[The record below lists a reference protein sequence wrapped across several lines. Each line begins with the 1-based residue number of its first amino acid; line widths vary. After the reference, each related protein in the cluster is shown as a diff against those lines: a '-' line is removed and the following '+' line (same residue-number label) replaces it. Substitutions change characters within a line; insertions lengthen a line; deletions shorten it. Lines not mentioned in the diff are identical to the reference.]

1 MKSDYQINMIYKIS
15 SSIGLSALIL
25 ATTLGSFVMFEP
37 AVSFAV
43 ANATSQFTVKQ
54 VINTE
59 ISFLTPGSN
68 IVLAPSL
75 GGITGGDA
83 TGTVQVVVLTNNR
96 TGYNMT
102 IMASSSGNMVGEASS
117 TNKIGAYTPA
127 VGGTPDF
134 NFTVAANGAEFGFT
148 AAASTTADLAL
159 AFQQNG
165 SSCGIAGSNSSLA
178 HCWMNSTSTTP
189 GTQVINTS
197 GPTSYSGSTTTL
209 AFHVKIMPN
218 PLPEIPN
225 DTYTATTT
233 LTASVN
239 P

>member
-1 MKSDYQINMIYKIS
+1 
-15 SSIGLSALIL
+15 
-25 ATTLGSFVMFEP
+25 MFEP
-37 AVSFAV
+37 AVSYAV

-54 VINTE
+54 IVNVE

-75 GGITGGDA
+75 GGISGGDA
-83 TGTVQVVVLTNNR
+83 TGTVQVVVETNNR

-102 IMASSSGNMVGEASS
+102 IMASSSGNMVGEAST
-117 TNKIGAYTPA
+117 TNKIAAYTPT

-134 NFTVAANGAEFGFT
+134 NFNVAANGAEFGFT
-148 AAASTTADLAL
+148 AAASSTSELAT
-159 AFQQNG
+159 AFQTNG
-165 SSCGIAGSNSSLA
+165 SSCGLSGSNASLA
-178 HCWMNSTSTTP
+178 HCWMNATSTAP
-189 GTQVINTS
+189 GTQVILTT
-197 GPTSYSGSTTTL
+197 GPTTYSGSTSTL

-218 PLPEIPN
+218 PLPMIPN

>member
-1 MKSDYQINMIYKIS
+1 
-15 SSIGLSALIL
+15 
-25 ATTLGSFVMFEP
+25 MFEP
-37 AVSFAV
+37 AVSYAV
-43 ANATSQFTVKQ
+43 QNATSQFTVKQ
-54 VINTE
+54 IVNTE

-102 IMASSSGNMVGEASS
+102 IMASSSGNMVGEAVSG
-117 TNKIGAYTPA
+117 NNIPAYSPA
-127 VGGTPDF
+127 IGGTPDF
-134 NFTVAANGAEFGFT
+134 NFTVPSNKAEFGFT

-159 AFQQNG
+159 PFQTNG
-165 SSCGIAGSNSSLA
+165 SSCGLSGSNASLA
-178 HCWMNSTSTTP
+178 HCWLNATSTAP
-189 GTQVINTS
+189 GTQIINTT

-218 PLPEIPN
+218 PLPAIPN